1 MFPENRWYTHI
12 TIMSLSFV
20 ITAVSRPYKDTQN
33 NMVLLFFCII
43 DILGAISAWQS
54 SGGEPSTG
62 IQIVFILA
70 LLIVFVVVVVL
81 AFKKMC
87 GRIKSLNNDE
97 NSCAR
102 WKEDYTTCEVV
113 FLSPILLIT
122 FLGSLVANVFCG
134 TNRSTRS
141 TTAVQIQPTT
151 RVQMH
156 PLTRTSTGGSE
167 VII

>member
-1 MFPENRWYTHI
+1 
-12 TIMSLSFV
+12 MSLSFV
-20 ITAVSRPYKDTQN
+20 IAAASRPYKDNQN

-62 IQIVFILA
+62 IQIAFISA
-70 LLIVFVVVVVL
+70 LLIVLVVIDVL
-81 AFKKMC
+81 ALKKMFD
-87 GRIKSLNNDE
+87 GIKSLNNDK

-122 FLGSLVANVFCG
+122 FLGSLVAHVFCG
-134 TNRSTRS
+134 TNNNRSPRS
-141 TTAVQIQPTT
+141 TTAVQMYS
-151 RVQMH
+151 VNN
-156 PLTRTSTGGSE
+156 TSAGSGH
-167 VII
+167 